1 MRALLV
7 TRSNASTQPG
17 GDTAVLRGAAAAL
30 AARGIA
36 VDIVETE
43 TPDAR
48 GYDVAHVFGIF
59 NPDVAEPQV
68 AAIRRTGTPLVISP
82 ICWDRGTLF
91 ALAPRLVRALSID
104 DVRVVQRDIGRLRA
118 RAGDFARSP
127 GLGAVRWMRRQAALL
142 QQCDVAL
149 PASEIEAFACAT
161 HLHAFDRPYVVAP
174 YGIDPAT
181 FAVERSAA
189 RAGVV
194 CVGRI
199 ETLKNQALLLFALRD
214 LDVDVTLVGRQYDAE
229 YVAVC
234 RRWAS
239 SRTRFI
245 EVLPLAELQTL
256 IASSTVHVLPSW
268 ADLPGLVSLEA
279 AALGARVV
287 AGALGS
293 EREYLGPD
301 ADYVEPLD
309 PDGIHRAV
317 IRALERGPRERDDAL
332 ERRLRTLSWERHAEH
347 TIDAYARAVAR

>member
-7 TRSNASTQPG
+7 TRSNASARPG

-30 AARGIA
+30 AAHGVTA
-36 VDIVETE
+36 DVVETE

-68 AAIRRTGTPLVISP
+68 AAIRRSGTPLVISP
-82 ICWDRGTLF
+82 ICWDRSALF
-91 ALAPRLVRALSID
+91 ALAPRLIDALSTNDARVAQRGID
-104 DVRVVQRDIGRLRA
+104 RLRA
-118 RAGDFARSP
+118 RADGFVRSP
-127 GLGAVRWMRRQAALL
+127 GSGAVRWRQRQTALL

-174 YGIDPAT
+174 YGIDHDV
-181 FAVERSAA
+181 FAVERPAA

-199 ETLKNQALLLFALRD
+199 EPLKNQALLLFALRE
-214 LDVDVTLVGRQYDAE
+214 LDVDVSLVGRQYDAE

-234 RRWAS
+234 RRWATA
-239 SRTRFI
+239 RTRFV
-245 EVLPLAELQTL
+245 EALALDELQGL
-256 IASSTVHVLPSW
+256 IASSAVHVLPSW

-301 ADYVEPLD
+301 AAYVEPLD

-317 IRALERGPRERDDAL
+317 MRALERSPREPDDAL
-332 ERRLRTLSWERHAEH
+332 DRRLKTFTWQRHAEC
-347 TIDAYARAVAR
+347 TIEAYARALAR

>member
-7 TRSNASTQPG
+7 TRSNASTRPG

-30 AARGIA
+30 TARGVA
-36 VDIVETE
+36 ADIVETE

-59 NPDVAEPQV
+59 NPDVAELQV

-82 ICWDRGTLF
+82 ICWDRSALF
-91 ALAPRLVRALSID
+91 ALTPRLVRALSTSD
-104 DVRVVQRDIGRLRA
+104 ARDAQRGIARLRA
-118 RAGDFARSP
+118 RADEFVSSP
-127 GLGAVRWMRRQAALL
+127 GSGAVRWMRRQAALL

-161 HLHAFDRPYVVAP
+161 HLHAFGRSYVVAP
-174 YGIDPAT
+174 YGVDHGA
-181 FAVERSAA
+181 FAVERPAA

-199 ETLKNQALLLFALRD
+199 EPLKNQALLLFALRD
-214 LDVDVTLVGRQYDAE
+214 LDVDVTLVGRQFDAD
-229 YVAVC
+229 YAALC
-234 RRWAS
+234 RRWATP
-239 SRTRFI
+239 RTHFV
-245 EVLPLAELQTL
+245 EALSLAELQAL
-256 IASSTVHVLPSW
+256 IASSAVHVLPSW

-279 AALGARVV
+279 GALGAQVV

-301 ADYVEPLD
+301 ADYVDPLD

-317 IRALERGPRERDDAL
+317 MCALERAPRERDDAL
-332 ERRLRTLSWERHAEH
+332 DRRLRTLSWERHAER